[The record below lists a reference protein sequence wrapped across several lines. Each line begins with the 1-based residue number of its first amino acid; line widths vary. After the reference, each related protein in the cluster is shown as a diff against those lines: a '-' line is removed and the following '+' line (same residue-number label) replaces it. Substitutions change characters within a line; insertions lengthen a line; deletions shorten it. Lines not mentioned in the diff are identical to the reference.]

1 MAISNLVS
9 PGQASE
15 RPSVSA
21 FFGQSYTGGATQ
33 KVSSTMMSDSFVD
46 STMNMLKG
54 LNTEIARIQTTA
66 KKTLSG
72 FDKVINSIRDLN
84 RNITMR
90 FRTLNNELTASRVDF
105 LRGVLNAP
113 ETPPPSDLGG
123 TPVLIMKD
131 DKPVD
136 KPNTPAPDTGGGV
149 MDTLMALLGGA
160 QAFTALKDIIKFLSP
175 AVMTGITSALT
186 FLGPVLVP
194 AALALGFLGMMRA
207 TIGEENRKLLDMLG
221 VKEGMS
227 QDEIGRR
234 KREYFKGR
242 EQAPQKE
249 GAQRTILSQ
258 EIMDGK
264 HDKAI
269 GITPNM
275 EKGSADRI
283 RSKIAEDVT
292 FGKIP
297 DSLQDKMPALPG
309 KTLSGGEE
317 PGYGG
322 SAGKVLQDSLDSL
335 KPQTQGPPAPPQTKA
350 QKSQANRDKARQQQ
364 QGTPAPA
371 APPADTGGQSEGAP
385 TKKPDASGGP
395 SPEQLKAALKET
407 GDSKIINTNKFK
419 PGRAGA
425 MSDDDISK
433 FEGFKT
439 SEQKSM
445 SNQMIPDARNPGSN
459 IDRGSADEFEIMS
472 KLERGERV
480 DPDKPPP
487 TMTKRELA
495 SRIEQFGMPALA
507 AGAYTPEEFK
517 KITKQAGQYQWQS
530 NAQEKAGE
538 WIKNQSAEAMAKK
551 SFKPLV
557 PPVVMNNS
565 STSNS
570 SSSEGGE
577 GNNVAGQNF
586 PLSAINPQIQPFLQ
600 KQNVQYQ

>member
-9 PGQASE
+9 PGQATE

-21 FFGQSYTGGATQ
+21 FFGQSYTAGATQ

-66 KKTLSG
+66 KKTLAG

-113 ETPPPSDLGG
+113 EAPTADLGG

-136 KPNTPAPDTGGGV
+136 KPNTPAPTGP
-149 MDTLMALLGGA
+149 MDIAGMLFDALGTLGLTRSILSGIASFFTTGALGPALLTGVGIATAFGA
-160 QAFTALKDIIKFLSP
+160 ILFGT
-175 AVMTGITSALT
+175 
-186 FLGPVLVP
+186 
-194 AALALGFLGMMRA
+194 AALADYIEDKLGLKKKFADLEKTVEYQEQRLAGQKAAEKAAGGPGGPQGRADRTEQRANIIKKFGLKMGDLSQDPNDINIMVHKDGRKFDLTTGEVVPGTASSTPNYSPRA
-207 TIGEENRKLLDMLG
+207 TTPSAPDAT
-221 VKEGMS
+221 S
-227 QDEIGRR
+227 STSRR
-234 KREYFKGR
+234 KANLPQIQ
-242 EQAPQKE
+242 QAPE
-249 GAQRTILSQ
+249 ST
-258 EIMDGK
+258 
-264 HDKAI
+264 
-269 GITPNM
+269 
-275 EKGSADRI
+275 
-283 RSKIAEDVT
+283 
-292 FGKIP
+292 
-297 DSLQDKMPALPG
+297 
-309 KTLSGGEE
+309 
-317 PGYGG
+317 
-322 SAGKVLQDSLDSL
+322 
-335 KPQTQGPPAPPQTKA
+335 
-350 QKSQANRDKARQQQ
+350 
-364 QGTPAPA
+364 
-371 APPADTGGQSEGAP
+371 GAP
-385 TKKPDASGGP
+385 TPATNKSNFTPKPNAERNFTPRPTTTTGGASEGEVKA
-395 SPEQLKAALKET
+395 EQKKET
-407 GDSKIINTNKFK
+407 GDIIMGTNQFK
-419 PGRAGA
+419 PRRAKT
-425 MSDDDISK
+425 MNDDQVNE
-433 FEGFKT
+433 FEGFKN
-439 SEQKSM
+439 SSQKSLA
-445 SNQMIPDARNPGSN
+445 NQMIPDARNPGSN

-557 PPVVMNNS
+557 PPVVMNNTS
-565 STSNS
+565 STNNS
-570 SSSEGGE
+570 SSSGGE

-586 PLSAINPQIQPFLQ
+586 PLSATNPHIQEFLA

>member
-113 ETPPPSDLGG
+113 ETPPADLGG

-160 QAFTALKDIIKFLSP
+160 NAFAALKDIIKFLSP
-175 AVMTGITSALT
+175 AVMSGITSALA

-194 AALALGFLGMMRA
+194 AALALGFLGMMRL

-249 GAQRTILSQ
+249 GASNTILMT

-264 HDKAI
+264 HDKDI
-269 GITPNM
+269 GVTANM
-275 EKGSADRI
+275 DKGSADRI
-283 RSKIAEDVT
+283 RSKIAEDVSN
-292 FGKIP
+292 GKVP
-297 DSLQDKMPALPG
+297 DSLKDKKPALPG

-322 SAGKVLQDSLDSL
+322 EAGKVLQNSLDSL
-335 KPQTQGPPAPPQTKA
+335 KPQVQGPPAPPQTKA

-364 QGTPAPA
+364 QGTPAA
-371 APPADTGGQSEGAP
+371 APPADTGGQSEGTP

-425 MSDDDISK
+425 MSDDDVNK

-445 SNQMIPDARNPGSN
+445 SNQMIADARNPGSN
-459 IDRGSADEFEIMS
+459 IDRGSADEFEIRAR
-472 KLERGERV
+472 LERGERV
-480 DPDKPPP
+480 DPNKPPG

-495 SRIEQFGMPALA
+495 NRISDYGMPALA
-507 AGAYTPEEFK
+507 SGAYSAEEFK
-517 KITKQAGQYQWQS
+517 NITKQAGQEQWKS

-551 SFKPLV
+551 SLKPLV

-565 STSNS
+565 STTNS
-570 SSSEGGE
+570 SSSSGGE
-577 GNNVAGQNF
+577 GNNVSGQNF
-586 PLSAINPQIQPFLQ
+586 PLSAINPHIQEFLQ
-600 KQNVQYQ
+600 KQNMQYQ

>member
-9 PGQASE
+9 PGQATE

-21 FFGQSYTGGATQ
+21 FFGQSYTAGATQ

-66 KKTLSG
+66 KKTLAG

-105 LRGVLNAP
+105 LRGVLNTP
-113 ETPPPSDLGG
+113 ETPSADLGG
-123 TPVLIMKD
+123 TPVLIMKND
-131 DKPVD
+131 QPVAAPASDKKD
-136 KPNTPAPDTGGGV
+136 ESNL
-149 MDTLMALLGGA
+149 MDAIQNGLLALLGGKEILSSITSLA
-160 QAFTALKDIIKFLSP
+160 RIVGPALLAVLGNPIVLTALGAII
-175 AVMTGITSALT
+175 
-186 FLGPVLVP
+186 
-194 AALALGFLGMMRA
+194 AAGSIYAF
-207 TIGEENRKLLDMLG
+207 IGKENEKLLKQLG
-221 VKEGMS
+221 IEEGMS

-249 GAQRTILSQ
+249 GAQKTILM
-258 EIMDGK
+258 EEVMFGK

-275 EKGSADRI
+275 DKGAADKI
-283 RSKIAEDVT
+283 RSDVARQIY
-292 FGKIP
+292 FDDPPEALK
-297 DSLQDKMPALPG
+297 DKKPVLPG

-322 SAGKVLQDSLDSL
+322 AAGQVLQESLDSL
-335 KPQTQGPPAPPQTKA
+335 KPQVQGPPAPPQTKA

-364 QGTPAPA
+364 QGTPTKAPA
-371 APPADTGGQSEGAP
+371 TSTGGASEGEVKA
-385 TKKPDASGGP
+385 
-395 SPEQLKAALKET
+395 EQKKET
-407 GDSKIINTNKFK
+407 GDSTIMGTNKFK
-419 PGRAGA
+419 PVRAKR
-425 MSDDDISK
+425 MSDDEVNV

-439 SEQKSM
+439 SEQRAM
-445 SNQMIPDARNPGSN
+445 ANQMTADTRNPGSN
-459 IDRGSADEFEIMS
+459 IDRGSADEFEIRA

-480 DPDKPPP
+480 DPDKPPG

-507 AGAYTPEEFK
+507 AGAYTPEEFQ
-517 KITKQAGQYQWQS
+517 KITKQAGQYQWQT

-565 STSNS
+565 STTNS
-570 SSSEGGE
+570 SSSSGGE
-577 GNNVAGQNF
+577 GNNVSGQNF
-586 PLSAINPQIQPFLQ
+586 PLTAINPHIQEFLQ
-600 KQNVQYQ
+600 KQNMQYQ